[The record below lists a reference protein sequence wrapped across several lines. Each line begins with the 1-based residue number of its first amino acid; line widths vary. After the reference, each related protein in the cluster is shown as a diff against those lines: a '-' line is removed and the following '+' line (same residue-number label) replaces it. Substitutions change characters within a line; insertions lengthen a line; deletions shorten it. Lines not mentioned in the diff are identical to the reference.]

1 MNTFVLTTHVLKIG
15 RSQPHVLIAII
26 PVSSLILLNSKLINF
41 FVKMGLRDLE
51 KLKELQKDVK
61 QIRNICILAHVD
73 HGKVRKQKNEISTGC
88 EI

>member
-1 MNTFVLTTHVLKIG
+1 
-15 RSQPHVLIAII
+15 
-26 PVSSLILLNSKLINF
+26 
-41 FVKMGLRDLE
+41 MGLRDLE